1 MEQVTEVV
9 IDESM
14 IIRKPQGIG
23 VEYNNV
29 ADAQTGI
36 MLFLEIQEGK
46 EAMAGKRYCDRYPKS
61 VAPTLRM
68 MEFLHGRGH
77 VVHGDSAFASVA
89 TCTALL
95 EHSTYFS
102 GLLKSA
108 YKEFP
113 RKFYSQEIAFSTQA
127 KRGDTVTICTEKKVH
142 GVKTSLKGCMV
153 IMLLKNS
160 KDGAPEPTPFQL
172 QLRKC
177 KRNDS
182 GEDEDSD
189 VECAVEHQIMSIT
202 QYLNARDS
210 GSKASKQN
218 SLAGQPAKSRN
229 SKELAKEHWALHGT
243 AVLCKLCPK
252 QAPNANFCCIQC
264 SNEKDGRIFVV
275 CVSQNG
281 IQGTQDQQASVL
293 VINLGTNTQQPIVSQ
308 QPMQFQSNTGSGNT
322 YLNGNPQPFNVY
334 ESIAPQQPVQFQNIA
349 GQGQMSFNTNP
360 PPYYGENLYP
370 HQSYLQDPYK
380 ATFPMQPNPT
390 DNIPP
395 PYGGNYYSTPQQPGM
410 AIQQQPTT
418 VPVSTAVQT
427 PSGDNYL
434 TLFALMTCLVLIT
447 GGWPSLLC
455 TTAALCISYNA
466 RNDEKRGNIA
476 AARTKANISLCLNI
490 TAVVLVTVMWSVVA
504 IPVAVTPDLLAE
516 WLTS

>member
-1 MEQVTEVV
+1 MHL
-9 IDESM
+9 SK

-102 GLLKSA
+102 GLLKTA

-113 RKFYSQEIAFSTQA
+113 RKFYSQEIAFSAQA

-182 GEDEDSD
+182 AEDEDSD
-189 VECAVEHQIMSIT
+189 VEYAVEHQIMSIT

-229 SKELAKEHWALHGT
+229 SKELAKEYWALHGT
-243 AVLCKLCPK
+243 AVLCK
-252 QAPNANFCCIQC
+252 
-264 SNEKDGRIFVV
+264 
-275 CVSQNG
+275 NG

-434 TLFALMTCLVLIT
+434 TLSALMTCLVLIT

-466 RNDEKRGNIA
+466 RDDEKRGNIA